1 MVGRRFVNL
10 PHPRCEIR
18 RTLVSIASGYPHP
31 HDPRPSVNPHAPQL
45 KRAAEVVAKSRATA
59 RSSPLLSL
67 FLVLQRLWLRLGAD
81 EIVV

>member
-18 RTLVSIASGYPHP
+18 RTPVSIASGYLHP
-31 HDPRPSVNPHAPQL
+31 HDPGPSVNPHAPQL
-45 KRAAEVVAKSRATA
+45 KRAAEVVAKSRAAA